1 MPRPLI
7 IFSDKQMDIA
17 IVDLEQHGL
26 SLRNINTLEE
36 IGCLYIGEA
45 LGLRYETILRA
56 MGFDGF
62 AQLTRAL
69 SHLRG
74 VRNEK
79 EKRTEIEEW
88 ADREPGS
95 GK

>member
-56 MGFDGF
+56 RGFDGF

>member
-1 MPRPLI
+1 MPSPLI
-7 IFSDKQMDIA
+7 IFSDKQMDMA
-17 IVDLEQHGL
+17 IVDLERYGL

-74 VRNEK
+74 VRNEPDK
-79 EKRTEIEEW
+79 EP
-88 ADREPGS
+88 DS
-95 GK
+95 G